1 MNKEECVVFKG
12 GKAPVIPTDVW
23 IIENQ
28 NDELFRSNKTALIA
42 PVSRLYPDNDGNID
56 YFILSPK
63 KCYYSDD
70 MRNHTCLYLNYFSK
84 FYDVRWNPATNHFEQ
99 EYEYFS
105 LLARIK
111 FMIDYEPYTQ
121 DQFLFDIKRYILSP
135 SIYAKV
141 RNMVDDNY
149 CVHLKYKNPKNPA
162 LEYSDEH
169 GKIMMHMSILMNLCI
184 PLLTHFAYKN
194 KIDNIDDFLLITY
207 DYIFTLYDVD
217 IYNKLYETSTTNIK
231 EKARNDEDLWG
242 RQDIRGINITTH
254 AQTALRNIIFNI
266 IPKYNFN
273 QSVVSLNFVSIK
285 NTNKFTIDVEYEFNY
300 ISLSSS
306 KRDEDS
312 TSEFDKFESYLIKQ
326 SEGLYI
332 QNTVNSDETMKLIDN
347 LYGPFDQDE
356 IDFYIHSLGDYDSTI
371 NPFQKILV
379 FYVFFKYFGDPASI
393 KAINRISYVKLLI
406 AAKKVLLSNSMKML
420 PYIIGGKP
428 EKIIMRKS
436 MNKRDLT
443 AMMNSPLYPLVLEKY
458 NGNEKIMKE
467 LQDIAATIIVS
478 DFSFI
483 DYHNPDLHGERIEI
497 IPGMITEEVLMFA
510 LLI

>member
-1 MNKEECVVFKG
+1 MEECVVFRN
-12 GKAPVIPTDVW
+12 GKPPVIPTDIW
-23 IIENQ
+23 IIERPE
-28 NDELFRSNKTALIA
+28 DELFRSNKTALIA
-42 PVSRLYPDNDGNID
+42 PVSSLYADKDGNID

-63 KCYYSDD
+63 KCYYSEE
-70 MRNHTCLYLNYFSK
+70 MRTHTCLYLNYFNK
-84 FYDVRWNPATNHFEQ
+84 FYDVRWNPVLNCYEQ

-105 LLARIK
+105 LLARMK

-149 CVHLKYKNPKNPA
+149 CIHLKYKNPKNPA

-231 EKARNDEDLWG
+231 EKARNDEELWG

-379 FYVFFKYFGDPASI
+379 FYVFFKYFGDTNTI
-393 KAINRISYVKLLI
+393 NAINLDDYVVLII
-406 AAKKVLLSNSMKML
+406 AAKRILEASGMILL
-420 PYIIGGKP
+420 PYIVSSKVIRLAS
-428 EKIIMRKS
+428 RKNV
-436 MNKRDLT
+436 NKKELT
-443 AMMNSPLYPLVLEKY
+443 NLESSPLWEEIKRKY
-458 NGNEKIMKE
+458 QNEKIEKHI
-467 LQDIAATIIVS
+467 LSIIAVILSSEFEV
-478 DFSFI
+478 I
-483 DYHNPDLHGERIEI
+483 DYEDDELNGKQITILPELICEEI
-497 IPGMITEEVLMFA
+497 LMYIS
-510 LLI
+510 LI